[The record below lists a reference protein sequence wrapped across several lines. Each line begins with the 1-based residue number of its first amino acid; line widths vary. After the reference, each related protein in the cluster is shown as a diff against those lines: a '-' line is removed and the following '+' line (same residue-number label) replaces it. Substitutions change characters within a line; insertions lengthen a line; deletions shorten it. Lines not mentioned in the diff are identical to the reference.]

1 MRCADR
7 QRGQSERS
15 AFRPQFHAVAGGLF
29 RDNVDGAEQ
38 GGRAVG
44 ARRRALE
51 DLNALDLGHTHR
63 EVHGVVAG
71 LRVGDAYPV
80 QQDGNLLAGSA
91 TQADVGLHP
100 LGTPLT
106 DVHAHGELEQIVDIG
121 GRNRG
126 DGHAVQHGYDA
137 HALAQISGQ
146 AAGGDDDTLE
156 LFEGGIRELLRPGGR
171 ADGRKEEQDRKGP
184 EYNY

>member
-7 QRGQSERS
+7 QRGQSERT
-15 AFRPQFHAVAGGLF
+15 AFRPQLHAVAGGLF

-44 ARRRALE
+44 TRRRALK
-51 DLNALDLGHTHR
+51 DLDALNLGHTYR
-63 EVHGVVAG
+63 EVHRVVAG
-71 LRVGDAYPV
+71 LRVGDAHPV

-91 TQADVGLHP
+91 TQADVGLDP
-100 LGTPLT
+100 FGAPLT
-106 DVHAHGELEQIVDIG
+106 DVHAHGELEQIVDVG

-126 DGHAVQHGYDA
+126 DGHAVQHGHDA
-137 HALAQISGQ
+137 HALAQIGGQ
-146 AAGGDDDTLE
+146 AAGGDDDALKLLE
-156 LFEGGIRELLRPGGR
+156 GRIRVLLRPGGR
-171 ADGRKEEQDRKGP
+171 TGGRKEEQDQSGP